1 MSTAHD
7 VSTTPYRI
15 NAEEVLGWL
24 HSGEP
29 VTILDDRGPAAY
41 DASQEHIRGDIR
53 VDHDHFRPDPSW
65 RRDRATV
72 VY

>member
-1 MSTAHD
+1 MSTAHA

-15 NAEEVLGWL
+15 DAEEVLGWL
-24 HSGEP
+24 QSGEP
-29 VTILDDRGPAAY
+29 VTILDDRADAAY
-41 DASQEHIRGDIR
+41 KASREHIRGDIR

-65 RRDRATV
+65 PRDRAAV